1 MLALFFYLSLRKTKE
16 AWSRRGSTTIAYNDF
31 MNLKFRKTQNITK
44 ANSKLSQGEQGINKF
59 IIVSKRRMAGL
70 LSSSSAWSARN
81 GSTRTPGPA
90 VLSGKLQCRRL
101 SRSDW
106 GKPQDCQDWTSR
118 NLESF
123 CLPFRCLYLRQWMT
137 MSLCRNSSLPDL
149 SSVYPSPQR
158 MWKSWVG

>member
-1 MLALFFYLSLRKTKE
+1 MIKPLMTSKPKLVIFTITLNFSPKSASTYNINRKLSLFNRLNYHASIVFFYLSLRKTKE
-16 AWSRRGSTTIAYNDF
+16 AGSRRGSTTIAYNDF
-31 MNLKFRKTQNITK
+31 MNLKFRKTQNITN

-101 SRSDW
+101 SRSD
-106 GKPQDCQDWTSR
+106 
-118 NLESF
+118 
-123 CLPFRCLYLRQWMT
+123 
-137 MSLCRNSSLPDL
+137 
-149 SSVYPSPQR
+149 
-158 MWKSWVG
+158 